1 MPSCALFPN
10 AQSCETL
17 VLYFRM
23 LATIAKTI
31 AKNQLTLPKSLTQ
44 PLGGPSSLMSR
55 PKDPSLS
62 GMTDRKSKHLRPSIA
77 PWKSPQ
83 PM

>member
-1 MPSCALFPN
+1 
-10 AQSCETL
+10 
-17 VLYFRM
+17 
-23 LATIAKTI
+23 
-31 AKNQLTLPKSLTQ
+31 
-44 PLGGPSSLMSR
+44 LMSR